1 MNVVIYARFSSHS
14 QTEQSIEGQ
23 LNTCYEYARN
33 HGFTVIHEYID
44 RAQSGT
50 SDNRSSFQRMI
61 NDSVHHAFQG
71 VLVYQLDR
79 FARNRYDSAIYKA
92 RLKKNGVRVMSAKE
106 NIADDASGIL
116 VEGVLES
123 MAEYYSVE
131 LSQKIH
137 RGMEINAKKCL
148 SNGSNPGLGFK
159 VDKDRRFYVDEKEA
173 AIVREVFERYS
184 YGETATSI
192 IEDLND
198 RNIQT
203 SRGNPFNKNSL
214 HRMFRNKRYIGT
226 YIYKNTEIAGGMPR
240 IIDDELFYRVQD
252 VLARNKVAP
261 GRTRG
266 KKEYLLTT
274 KLFCG
279 HCGEMMTG
287 YTGTGKSGMQ
297 YHYYICNGRKEK
309 RCNKK
314 LVPKKAIE
322 ESVIK
327 ICLSLLTEERIDQI
341 TDRLLIAS
349 QRKDEVISIK
359 RIKAAIE
366 DADRAIE
373 NLWIALE
380 HGQSVEM
387 ITKRIDQRNKEK
399 ADLEEQ
405 LAKEEL
411 KFEGFDYTQIKA
423 YLQHIKKLPGNE
435 LEKKRALISI
445 FVNRIYL
452 YDDHYTLILNGG
464 NRALEL
470 ENIPIGVIN
479 SPGFPGE
486 TNTFYSSSL
495 DTPAPPELLESK
507 LSWARVS
514 FCPSCSDRFAS
525 STFICNF
532 TAILP

>member
-23 LNTCYEYARN
+23 LNTCYEYARS

-198 RNIQT
+198 RNIHT

-252 VLARNKVAP
+252 ILARNKVAP

-266 KKEYLLTT
+266 KKKYLLTT

-373 NLWIALE
+373 NLWVALE
-380 HGQSVEM
+380 QGQSVEM
-387 ITKRIDQRNKEK
+387 ITKRIDQRHKEK
-399 ADLEEQ
+399 AELEEQ

-435 LEKKRALISI
+435 SEKKRALISI

-470 ENIPIGVIN
+470 ENIPIEVIN
-479 SPGFPGE
+479 SPAFPGE
-486 TNTFYSSSL
+486 TNTFDSSSL
-495 DTPAPPELLESK
+495 DTPAPPLDAYTNPTSYMELYSSK
-507 LSWARVS
+507 QKHS
-514 FCPSCSDRFAS
+514 
-525 STFICNF
+525 
-532 TAILP
+532 LP